1 MAPNAIQSLDQV
13 EALVGSEIGVSS
25 WQELDQPLVNQFAD
39 ITGDHQ
45 WIHVDTE
52 RAAASDFGGTIVH
65 GLFTLSLGSQWEE
78 ELIEWSGFDFA
89 LNYGYDKVRF
99 PAALPVGRR
108 LRMRPVGGERPALRL
123 GRARDDAPDVR
134 GRGSSEAGMRGRCA
148 RLATGRRRRRRRRVA
163 SAQALQ
169 PNGTSSGRSSP
180 ARTLCIAMAEWT
192 IRAAVA
198 G

>member
-1 MAPNAIQSLDQV
+1 MAPIAIQSLDQV

-78 ELIEWSGFDFA
+78 ELIEWCA
-89 LNYGYDKVRF
+89 
-99 PAALPVGRR
+99 
-108 LRMRPVGGERPALRL
+108 
-123 GRARDDAPDVR
+123 
-134 GRGSSEAGMRGRCA
+134 A
-148 RLATGRRRRRRRRVA
+148 RLARFNVPTSVRFVA
-163 SAQALQ
+163 EVPRNSLGKIQKQEL
-169 PNGTSSGRSSP
+169 TELTEV
-180 ARTLCIAMAEWT
+180 AR
-192 IRAAVA
+192 
-198 G
+198 